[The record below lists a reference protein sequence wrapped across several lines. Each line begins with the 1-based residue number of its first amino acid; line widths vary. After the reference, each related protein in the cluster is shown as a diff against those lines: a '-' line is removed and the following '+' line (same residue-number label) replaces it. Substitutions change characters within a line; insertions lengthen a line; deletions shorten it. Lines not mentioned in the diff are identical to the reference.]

1 MADVTV
7 KYKGNT
13 IAEMSEEGTKTLKTS
28 GKYCEDDITVSY
40 VPPTPSAPPAKEVKS
55 KVFTFTSA
63 TAVAQENVTIVSG
76 DPDVAAHYADTNAWI
91 SVRKVSNITTR
102 GLRFLDCGNIGVA
115 NVYGTY
121 GNYTGSACNAAT
133 LAAPISQGLTTG
145 VSVWATADGDVIVHC
160 LSTNNNFGGADYIIT
175 FSW

>member
-7 KYKGNT
+7 KYKGST

-28 GKYCEDDITVSY
+28 GKYCEGDITVSY
-40 VPPTPSAPPAKEVKS
+40 VPPAPEAVAANS

-63 TAVAQENVTIVSG
+63 AAVAQQNVTIVSG

-91 SVRKVSNITTR
+91 SVRKVSNTTIR
-102 GLRFLDCGNIGVA
+102 GLRFLNCGNIGVA
-115 NVYGTY
+115 GTYGTY
-121 GNYTGSACNAAT
+121 GNYNGTACNAT
-133 LAAPISQGLTTG
+133 VITAPITQGNTTG
-145 VSVWATADGDVIVHC
+145 VSVWATADGDIIVHC
-160 LSTNNNFGGADYIIT
+160 MSTQNNFGGADYIIT

>member
-1 MADVTV
+1 MADVTI

-13 IAEMSEEGTKTLKTS
+13 IAEMSEKSTKTIETS
-28 GKYCEDDITVSY
+28 GNYCEDDITVDY
-40 VPPTPSAPPAKEVKS
+40 VPPAGGGGAVNS

-63 TAVAQENVTIVSG
+63 TAVAQQDVTIVSG

-91 SVRKVSNITTR
+91 SVRKVSNTTTR

-115 NVYGTY
+115 DVYGTY
-121 GNYTGSACNAAT
+121 GNYTGSACNAAI
-133 LAAPISQGLTTG
+133 LANPISQGLTTG
-145 VSVWATADGDVIVHC
+145 VSVCATADGDIMVHC

>member
-7 KYKGNT
+7 KYKGST

-40 VPPTPSAPPAKEVKS
+40 VPPAPEAVAANS
-55 KVFTFTSA
+55 KVFTFTSID
-63 TAVAQENVTIVSG
+63 AVAQQNVTIVSG
-76 DPDVAAHYADTNAWI
+76 DPDVAAHYADANAWI

-115 NVYGTY
+115 GVYGTY

-145 VSVWATADGDVIVHC
+145 VSVWATADGDIIVHC